1 MAYTKDFVYY
11 YDLFKDEKGY
21 VNTVNKLV
29 SLFKKHNVK
38 SILDIGCG
46 TGKIDKLLKDK
57 GYEIIGID
65 NSKEMIEHA
74 QRNYPGITFKQMDA
88 ETFKL
93 NMKFDAIIALDSVLT
108 FLTKDDAFEKAIKNI
123 VSHMKQG
130 SILFFDIVFT
140 EKLIP
145 PGFTDNLIKEAKKEG
160 IIYKKEYSMKRKG
173 NLLATSIKILEN
185 DKVIIEEEHTH
196 RIISEGMVVKLLN
209 NLGCEVKVSGNSK
222 EPRFRS
228 LEVIAMKK

>member
-11 YDLFKDEKGY
+11 YDLFKDEKAY
-21 VNTVNKLV
+21 VNTANKLA
-29 SLFKKHNVK
+29 SLFKKNNVK

-46 TGKIDKLLKDK
+46 TGKIDQLLKDK

-74 QRNYPGITFKQMDA
+74 QMNYPDITFKQMDA

-93 NMKFDAIIALDSVLT
+93 KMKFDAIIALDSVLT

-130 SILFFDIVFT
+130 SILFFDIGFT

-145 PGFTDNLIKEAKKEG
+145 PGFTGNLIKEAKKEG

-185 DKVIIEEEHTH
+185 DKIIIEEEHTH
-196 RIISEGMVVKLLN
+196 RIVSEGMVVKLLN
-209 NLGCEVKVSGNSK
+209 NLGCEVKASGNSK
-222 EPRFRS
+222 EPRFQP